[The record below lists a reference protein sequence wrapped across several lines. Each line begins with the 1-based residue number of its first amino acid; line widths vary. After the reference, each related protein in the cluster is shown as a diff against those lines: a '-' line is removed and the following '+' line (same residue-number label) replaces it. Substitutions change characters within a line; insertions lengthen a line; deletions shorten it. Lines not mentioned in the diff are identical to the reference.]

1 MVAGASYDSGDNN
14 DGGVNID
21 DRCSA
26 NVDDGLSKSIVVII
40 QF

>member
-1 MVAGASYDSGDNN
+1 MVAGASYDSGAKNE
-14 DGGVNID
+14 GGVNID